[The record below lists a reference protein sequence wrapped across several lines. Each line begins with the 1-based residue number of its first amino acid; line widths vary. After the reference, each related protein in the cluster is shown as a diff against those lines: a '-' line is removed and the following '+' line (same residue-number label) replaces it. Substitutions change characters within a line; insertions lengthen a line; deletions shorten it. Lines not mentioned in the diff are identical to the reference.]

1 MLRELFMAIS
11 KNNQGIQ
18 KLLSVMK
25 KMIRE
30 VNDKEICNKLEIL
43 VSSEKEDI
51 PANMIKDLLESPLTF
66 DASKVPEP
74 YTQYVKH
81 YIYMVKR
88 EERLNQKKEELKVKK
103 EKEEESKKSKK
114 KASKKKTQPKND

>member
-1 MLRELFMAIS
+1 MAVS
-11 KNNQGIQ
+11 KNNQGVQ
-18 KLLSVMK
+18 KLLYAMK
-25 KMIRE
+25 KLIRE

-51 PANMIKDLLESPLTF
+51 PAQMVKDLLESPLSF

-88 EERLNQKKEELKVKK
+88 EERLNQKKEEQKMKK
-103 EKEEESKKSKK
+103 EIEKSKK
-114 KASKKKTQPKND
+114 QAIPSEKEIP

>member
-1 MLRELFMAIS
+1 
-11 KNNQGIQ
+11 
-18 KLLSVMK
+18 MK
-25 KMIRE
+25 KLIRE

-51 PANMIKDLLESPLTF
+51 PNHLIKDILESPLTF

-74 YTQYVKH
+74 YTQYVRH

-88 EERLNQKKEELKVKK
+88 EMRINQKKEERKQKK
-103 EKEEESKKSKK
+103 DLEKTNKKSTSKKSTKTKK
-114 KASKKKTQPKND
+114 LNENKENS

>member
-1 MLRELFMAIS
+1 MAIS

-51 PANMIKDLLESPLTF
+51 PPHMIKDLLESPLTF

-114 KASKKKTQPKND
+114 KTSKKKTQPKND

>member
-1 MLRELFMAIS
+1 MAIS

-51 PANMIKDLLESPLTF
+51 PPHMIKDLLESPLTF

-88 EERLNQKKEELKVKK
+88 EERLNQKKE
-103 EKEEESKKSKK
+103 
-114 KASKKKTQPKND
+114 